1 MVRVMDLIWT
11 VLFLEIIFL
20 ADSYGKYISTYEL
33 RSTLFNII
41 IAKRFI
47 SHTYLFLHACI
58 DIDIDIAKYQNI
70 YTNYLSRY
78 HKVTMSVGTSSDIT
92 FQFCISIRFTMNIFK
107 EK

>member
-33 RSTLFNII
+33 RATLINII
-41 IAKRFI
+41 TAKRFI

-70 YTNYLSRY
+70 CTNYLSRY
-78 HKVTMSVGTSSDIT
+78 HKVTMSVDTSSDLT
-92 FQFCISIRFTMNIFK
+92 LQFCISIRFLQ
-107 EK
+107 

>member
-1 MVRVMDLIWT
+1 MDLIWT
-11 VLFLEIIFL
+11 VLFVEIIFL
-20 ADSYGKYISTYEL
+20 ADSYSKYISTYEL
-33 RSTLFNII
+33 RATLFNII

-47 SHTYLFLHACI
+47 SHTYLILHACI

-78 HKVTMSVGTSSDIT
+78 HKVTMSVGTSSDLT
-92 FQFCISIRFTMNIFK
+92 LQFCISIRFTMNIFK

>member
-33 RSTLFNII
+33 RATLINII

-58 DIDIDIAKYQNI
+58 DIDIYIAKYQNI
-70 YTNYLSRY
+70 YTNYLS
-78 HKVTMSVGTSSDIT
+78 VDTSSDLT
-92 FQFCISIRFTMNIFK
+92 LQFCISIRFYNEYF
-107 EK
+107 

>member
-11 VLFLEIIFL
+11 VLFVEIIFL
-20 ADSYGKYISTYEL
+20 ADSYSKYISTYEL
-33 RSTLFNII
+33 RATLFNII

-70 YTNYLSRY
+70 YTNYLSIY
-78 HKVTMSVGTSSDIT
+78 HKVTMSVDTSSDLT
-92 FQFCISIRFTMNIFK
+92 LQFCISIRFTMNIFK

>member
-11 VLFLEIIFL
+11 VIFLEIIFL

-33 RSTLFNII
+33 RATLFNII

-47 SHTYLFLHACI
+47 SHTYLFLHAC
-58 DIDIDIAKYQNI
+58 IDIDIAKYQNI

-78 HKVTMSVGTSSDIT
+78 HKVTMSVGTSSDLT
-92 FQFCISIRFTMNIFK
+92 LQFCISIRFYNEYF
-107 EK
+107 

>member
-1 MVRVMDLIWT
+1 MDLIWT

-33 RSTLFNII
+33 RATLINII
-41 IAKRFI
+41 IAKRFLYL
-47 SHTYLFLHACI
+47 YLFLHACI

-78 HKVTMSVGTSSDIT
+78 HKVTMSVDTSSDLT
-92 FQFCISIRFTMNIFK
+92 LQFCISVRFYNEYF
-107 EK
+107 

>member
-33 RSTLFNII
+33 RATLINII

-70 YTNYLSRY
+70 YTNYLS
-78 HKVTMSVGTSSDIT
+78 VDTSSDLT
-92 FQFCISIRFTMNIFK
+92 LQFCISIRFYNEYF
-107 EK
+107 